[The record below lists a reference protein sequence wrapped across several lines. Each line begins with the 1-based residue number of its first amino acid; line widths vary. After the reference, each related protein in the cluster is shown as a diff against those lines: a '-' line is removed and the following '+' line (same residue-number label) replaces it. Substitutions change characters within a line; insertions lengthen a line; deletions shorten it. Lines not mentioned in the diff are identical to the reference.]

1 MADSKKILFWPDV
14 YKEQGHWLP
23 TLAWADFIN
32 FYGKLANGK
41 NFEIQYMGIADCE
54 EIVENFETTH
64 PANGDE
70 NKFNYNKIFTEI
82 YREGYTNE
90 VQTTPSSRWK
100 PDHVWVLAYSGLN
113 DKEREK
119 ISVSDKESREAEVI
133 RDLFKSYSPDILV
146 SGYFTALETLI
157 IYYNRKRSSKFPDNL
172 KFAISTTYLRHP
184 YEDPASRALQNLMAF
199 SPEEQKKL
207 LNIVVHDCY
216 DPKKLLN
223 DPGITLEEF
232 VAPLREFPEFIPC
245 PKIFDYDSYSAGHGN
260 LVQYDEPCITKELE
274 AVNDSS
280 LEMTWSNILNKPNLI
295 YVTAGS
301 QVLDYAESSMTLFK
315 SIINAMQA
323 SDMKDYHL
331 ILCVGSTLIQEKWE
345 DHENVTVCGWAPQ
358 RRILKALSK
367 KNKTSC
373 AIIYGGLATIKECI
387 YYEVPFL
394 VLPLGKDQMDNALRL
409 EDCGIKNR
417 FHIEYIKPKCLRY
430 FINQVIQDYT
440 SLRNLKK
447 LSSIF
452 RNSEDLHLGARKIA
466 HLTENENLTNFNPMD
481 ESARAACSQYNE
493 MCKEQAEEDE
503 NSLELNQGNE
513 GI

>member
-1 MADSKKILFWPDV
+1 MSTKKILFWPDV

-32 FYGKLANGK
+32 SYGKLASGK
-41 NFEIQYMGIADCE
+41 NFEVQYMGIADCE
-54 EIVENFETTH
+54 EIVKNFKTTH
-64 PANGDE
+64 PAHDDE
-70 NKFNYNKIFTEI
+70 NIFNYNKIFTEI

-113 DKEREK
+113 SGERSD
-119 ISVSDKESREAEVI
+119 INVSDKESREAEVI
-133 RDLFKSYSPDILV
+133 RDLFNSYSPDLLV
-146 SGYFTALETLI
+146 SGYFTALESLI
-157 IYYNRKRSSKFPDNL
+157 IYYNVPKSDHFHDKL

-184 YEDPASRALQNLMAF
+184 YEDPASRAMQNLMAF
-199 SPEEQKKL
+199 SPEDQKKL
-207 LNIVVHDCY
+207 LNIVVHDCH

-223 DPGITLEEF
+223 DPEMTLEEF
-232 VAPLREFPEFIPC
+232 VAPLRTFPEFIPC
-245 PKIFDYDSYSAGHGN
+245 PKIFDYDSYSAGHGE

-274 AVNDSS
+274 AINDSS
-280 LEMTWSNILNKPNLI
+280 LEMTWNDILNKPNLI

-345 DHENVTVCGWAPQ
+345 EYENVTVCGWAPQ
-358 RRILKALSK
+358 RRILKALSNK
-367 KNKTSC
+367 KTSC
-373 AIIYGGLATIKECI
+373 AIIHGGLATIKECV

-440 SLRNLKK
+440 SLRNLKS

-452 RNSEDLHLGARKIA
+452 RTAEDLHLGARKIA
-466 HLTENENLTNFNPMD
+466 HLADNKDLENFNPSD
-481 ESARAACSQYNE
+481 SEALTACNEYNN
-493 MCKEQAEEDE
+493 MRKAQDAEEE
-503 NSLELNQGNE
+503 NSMQPNSDEPE
-513 GI
+513 S

>member
-1 MADSKKILFWPDV
+1 MADKKKILFWPDV

-32 FYGKLANGK
+32 SYGKLASGK
-41 NFEIQYMGIADCE
+41 NFEVQYMGIADCE
-54 EIVENFETTH
+54 EIVKNFKTTH
-64 PANGDE
+64 PAKKSE
-70 NKFNYNKIFTEI
+70 SKFNYNKIFTEI

-90 VQTTPSSRWK
+90 VQTTPNSRWK

-113 DKEREK
+113 SSERSD
-119 ISVSDKESREAEVI
+119 ISVSDKESSEAEVI
-133 RDLFKSYSPDILV
+133 RDIFESCSPDLLV

-157 IYYNRKRSSKFPDNL
+157 IYYNRKRSSKFPNNM

-199 SPEEQKKL
+199 SPEDQKKL
-207 LNIVVHDCY
+207 LNIVVHDCH

-223 DPGITLEEF
+223 DPGVTLEEF
-232 VAPLREFPEFIPC
+232 VAPLRTFPEFMPC
-245 PKIFDYDSYSAGHGN
+245 PKIFDYDSYSAGHGD
-260 LVQYDEPCITKELE
+260 LVQYDEPCITKELD
-274 AVNDSS
+274 AINDKT
-280 LEMTWSNILNKPNLI
+280 LEMTWTDILKKPNLI

-345 DHENVTVCGWAPQ
+345 EHENVTVCGWAPQ
-358 RRILKALSK
+358 RRILKALSNK
-367 KNKTSC
+367 KTSC
-373 AIIYGGLATIKECI
+373 AIIHGGLATIKECI
-387 YYEVPFL
+387 YYDVPFL

-409 EDCGIKNR
+409 EDCEIKNR

-440 SLRNLKK
+440 SLRNLKN

-452 RNSEDLHLGARKIA
+452 RTAEDLHLGARKIA
-466 HLTENENLTNFNPMD
+466 HLAENEDLKNFNPSD
-481 ESARAACSQYNE
+481 SEALAACNEYNN
-493 MCKEQAEEDE
+493 MRRAQDAEEEDSMQPNSDE
-503 NSLELNQGNE
+503 PES
-513 GI
+513 